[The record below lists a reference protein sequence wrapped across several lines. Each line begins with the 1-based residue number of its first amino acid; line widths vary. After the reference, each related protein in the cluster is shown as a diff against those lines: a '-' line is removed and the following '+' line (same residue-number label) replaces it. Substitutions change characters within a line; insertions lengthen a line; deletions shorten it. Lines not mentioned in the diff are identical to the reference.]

1 MQVEALHV
9 GSQFCNH
16 GVLLLQWESFCTLE
30 HYFDRTYQFHNKL
43 SGTEMKTSQLQ
54 KAMVVNLPMDLKF
67 TKKENSL
74 SILSARL
81 RIKRKHFAKNYWNF
95 ININSDSEIYCLLY
109 FPITC
114 RLDNSKTCQH
124 FSLSSV
130 KCLMTPPSF
139 WLLPSVQ

>member
-9 GSQFCNH
+9 HSQFCNH
-16 GVLLLQWESFCTLE
+16 GVLLLQRESFCTLE
-30 HYFDRTYQFHNKL
+30 HYFDCTYQFHNKL

-74 SILSARL
+74 SIISARL
-81 RIKRKHFAKNYWNF
+81 RIKRKLLEFYKHQQWQWNILF
-95 ININSDSEIYCLLY
+95 TALSNNMQAWQFKDLSTD
-109 FPITC
+109 
-114 RLDNSKTCQH
+114 KMH
-124 FSLSSV
+124 FSLPSM
-130 KCLMTPPSF
+130 KCSMPPPSF